1 MKKEIVMEL
10 KGKEWEEMLDHVWE
24 HKKKDISMDGFRKGQ
39 VPKDIYIKKVGIES
53 LFMDAVDHAIPVLYD
68 KLLKENAD
76 LEIAARP
83 SVDVK
88 SIDKDH
94 VAISFS
100 IVLKPEVKL
109 GKYKDLKIKK
119 EEATVTDEEVENELN
134 HLREQFVELKDKDGK
149 VQEGDEV
156 TIDFEGFKDGVAF
169 DGGKG
174 TDYPLVIGSHS
185 FIPGFEEG
193 IVGMELNEEKDLE
206 LTFPDNYPSAELKG
220 QKVTFKVKV
229 KGIKERVL
237 PEYDEEF
244 FKDLNM
250 PDVDSL
256 DKLKEE
262 LKNHIKGH
270 KEADIEDRYF
280 EECLTKVSENATIDI
295 PEEMILDEV
304 DRITE
309 DFSQR
314 LEMQGMNLDTYLKM
328 LNMDLETFKGNFK
341 DEATKRVRFR
351 LCIESVVKAEDIKV
365 EDEEL
370 NNYSKEMAEK
380 YKVSEE
386 EFLSQIGG
394 KDFLKYDLEVRKAL
408 EIITK

>member
-68 KLLKENAD
+68 KLLKENTD

-83 SVDVK
+83 NVDVK
-88 SIDKDH
+88 SIDKEH
-94 VAISFS
+94 VEITFS

-206 LTFPDNYPSAELKG
+206 LTFPENYPSEELKG

-229 KGIKERVL
+229 KEIKERVL

-280 EECLTKVSENATIDI
+280 DECLTKVSENATIDI

-328 LNMDLETFKGNFK
+328 LNMDLDKFKENFK

-365 EDEEL
+365 DDEEL

>member
-68 KLLKENAD
+68 KLLKENTD

-83 SVDVK
+83 NVDVK

-94 VAISFS
+94 VEITFN

-119 EEATVTDEEVENELN
+119 EEAIVTDEEVENELN
-134 HLREQFVELKDKDGK
+134 HLREQFVELKVKEGK
-149 VQEGDEV
+149 VENGDEV

-206 LTFPDNYPSAELKG
+206 LAFPENYPSEELKG

-229 KGIKERVL
+229 KEIKERVL

-280 EECLTKVSENATIDI
+280 DECLTKVSENATIDI
-295 PEEMILDEV
+295 PEEMIFYEV

-328 LNMDLETFKGNFK
+328 LNMDLDKFKENFK

-351 LCIESVVKAEDIKV
+351 LCIESVVKTEDIKV